1 ARRHD
6 DARRPHRRGR
16 DGRAPHGR
24 RRSRYLVVRAATRAA
39 SGSVP
44 PGDPEGRPCALLMT
58 DATTDSLTDALAA
71 VRAHTDAEPEMVL
84 ILGSGL
90 GALADEAEDAVIIPT
105 ADIPDSPRST
115 VPGHAGRLVF
125 GRLEGRTVLFVQG
138 RVHLYEG
145 HPPRA
150 LPFPV
155 RLAHALGARK
165 LLVTNAAG
173 GIDPTMGPGT
183 LMFIADHINLA

>member
-1 ARRHD
+1 
-6 DARRPHRRGR
+6 
-16 DGRAPHGR
+16 
-24 RRSRYLVVRAATRAA
+24 
-39 SGSVP
+39 
-44 PGDPEGRPCALLMT
+44 MT
-58 DATTDSLTDALAA
+58 DATSDSLDDALAA

-105 ADIPDSPRST
+105 ADIPGYPRST

-125 GRLEGRTVLFVQG
+125 GRLEGRSVLFVQG

-183 LMFIADHINLA
+183 LMFIADHLNLEPCILQRIESLQDHGRVDAGRWRVRPRGHCAQRVADQGGPAGLFRRVAGRWCW